1 MLLMALFEPAVSIVL
16 TTVALVIVSKILQ
29 WKFLDKEKMNS
40 QRQEIK
46 KKQDRAKEL
55 LKEGDHKKS
64 EVEKLQTEIM
74 EMTMEMMQASNK
86 MMFISLPV
94 FLLVFFVL
102 GLVYGDQLIV
112 SLLPLPKTFWWN
124 GLPLPNI
131 FEFRMEA
138 GYRTIYIYTYLYIS
152 IAVGIVTKIY
162 DNLKKMKK

>member
-1 MLLMALFEPAVSIVL
+1 
-16 TTVALVIVSKILQ
+16 
-29 WKFLDKEKMNS
+29 
-40 QRQEIK
+40 
-46 KKQDRAKEL
+46 
-55 LKEGDHKKS
+55 
-64 EVEKLQTEIM
+64 M